1 MSRNRLAGSVLNAVS
16 QTQVVVCG
24 PEYSREVTKPRRKQ
38 ELEIRRRVTLQCVLS
53 MPPCQCCFP
62 RLLCCRC
69 IPKLL
74 GLSRCDNPA
83 GVQRADRA
91 AARRP
96 LPSPTTSRC
105 TPLLCFAPSRLRVRI
120 LQRSR
125 YAPKLN
131 VCSPPVRQEAKHK
144 GTHRI
149 EAIPPSRFDKPGTHS
164 SPHSTRFVPTTHLHP
179 SGIVPTASEEVDLT
193 AERQAMSYRG
203 RPVESAKEFPQR
215 GKAGHRKAV
224 IQTQK
229 RIRRRILIDCRR
241 QTNGR
246 VNCDYLEPVP
256 RTTIFQFP
264 WRKTKNRE
272 RYVDSKRQRRGMFI
286 APRHDS
292 LDRKPQRGGM
302 MRQVPQKR
310 RISMGSFHAAPTE
323 LALWDGGVSINVAL
337 LRS

>member
-1 MSRNRLAGSVLNAVS
+1 M
-16 QTQVVVCG
+16 
-24 PEYSREVTKPRRKQ
+24 
-38 ELEIRRRVTLQCVLS
+38 
-53 MPPCQCCFP
+53 
-62 RLLCCRC
+62 
-69 IPKLL
+69 
-74 GLSRCDNPA
+74 
-83 GVQRADRA
+83 
-91 AARRP
+91 
-96 LPSPTTSRC
+96 
-105 TPLLCFAPSRLRVRI
+105 
-120 LQRSR
+120 
-125 YAPKLN
+125 
-131 VCSPPVRQEAKHK
+131 
-144 GTHRI
+144 
-149 EAIPPSRFDKPGTHS
+149 
-164 SPHSTRFVPTTHLHP
+164 
-179 SGIVPTASEEVDLT
+179 
-193 AERQAMSYRG
+193 
-203 RPVESAKEFPQR
+203 ESAKEFPQR

-272 RYVDSKRQRRGMFI
+272 RYVDPKRQRRGMFI

-323 LALWDGGVSINVAL
+323 LALWDGGAPPELNWGLSAL
-337 LRS
+337 YNAKILRLTTNLACFTLSQQPRTPRPACSRAQGTGSGLTSWNISDSSPGLCGHPLPTSDVGRGQG